1 MLGLARIRLERDE
14 LACRATCGTCFN
26 GKMSLNEPSK
36 RIPTPDQTVR
46 AVKLAAQLTVVEG
59 RAAGRKFKIDATAT
73 IGRSP
78 DAAVMLDD
86 PEVSR
91 LHARLSR
98 NEAGSYTLE
107 DLRSRNGTFVN
118 GLRAERRLLV
128 YGDKVRIGS
137 QIVLEFNGFD
147 AVEDHIIQRQRF
159 EAIGRLGVGIAHDLN
174 NVLAALDASASYL
187 RELPPDRILG
197 DPEVRECISD
207 LTVAAARATELTRG
221 ILSFVRGRGSERV
234 AVDLS
239 ALVSEVV
246 RMLRHTLEQGIR
258 IEQSVEPS
266 VVVHGSESELHQVIL
281 NLCLNARDAMPEGGT
296 LSIVAGTKAPPH
308 ELPTDPTRRVALL
321 SVTDTGTGMDAETR
335 ARIFEPF
342 FTTKREGAGYGLGLA
357 TVHEIVT
364 LHGGRIRL
372 DSELGRGSRFAVSL
386 PILDV
391 EALRHSSTEERSPPA
406 TQRPSGSVSILLVDD
421 EQIVRRSVARLLRQA
436 GFAVTEAA
444 DGAEAIALYSRRA
457 HDLVV
462 MDLDMP
468 GLDGEQT
475 QARLMVLDPYAR
487 VVFASGHADPK
498 REASVRARGALAFL
512 QKPFGLETLIGL
524 VNEVL
529 ATDLAGDYDEPTR
542 PR

>member
-1 MLGLARIRLERDE
+1 
-14 LACRATCGTCFN
+14 
-26 GKMSLNEPSK
+26 MSLNEPSK

>member
-1 MLGLARIRLERDE
+1 MSIKEPPK
-14 LACRATCGTCFN
+14 RATT
-26 GKMSLNEPSK
+26 L
-36 RIPTPDQTVR
+36 DQTVR
-46 AVKLAAQLTVVEG
+46 TARLVAQLTVVEG
-59 RAAGRKFKIDATAT
+59 RAAGRKFKIEGSAT

-91 LHARLSR
+91 IHARLTR
-98 NEAGSYTLE
+98 NEAGAYLLE
-107 DLRSRNGTFVN
+107 DLDSRNGTFIN
-118 GLRAERRLLV
+118 GVRAERRLLA
-128 YGDKVRIGS
+128 YGDKIRVGP
-137 QIVLEFNGFD
+137 QVVLEFNGFD

-197 DPEVRECISD
+197 DTEVRECITD
-207 LTVAAARATELTRG
+207 LTLAAARASELTRG

-258 IEQSVEPS
+258 IEPTVDPN
-266 VVVHGSESELHQVIL
+266 VIVHGSQSELHQVIL
-281 NLCLNARDAMPEGGT
+281 NLCLNARDAMPDGGT
-296 LSIVAGTKAPPH
+296 LSISATSLASTPEFPAQPG
-308 ELPTDPTRRVALL
+308 RRVAVL
-321 SVTDTGTGMDAETR
+321 SVADTGTGMDGATK

-342 FTTKREGAGYGLGLA
+342 FTTKREGVGYGLGLA

-364 LHGGRIRL
+364 LHGGQIKL
-372 DSELGRGSRFAVSL
+372 DTELGSGSRFTVYL
-386 PILDV
+386 PIVD
-391 EALRHSSTEERSPPA
+391 EAVRFSSTEERSAPL
-406 TQRPSGSVSILLVDD
+406 TRRPSGTVSILLVDD

-462 MDLDMP
+462 LDLDMP
-468 GLDGEQT
+468 GIDGEQT
-475 QARLMVLDPYAR
+475 QARLVVLDPYIR
-487 VVFASGHADPK
+487 IVFASGHADPK

-529 ATDLAGDYDEPTR
+529 ASEIAGDYDEPTR
-542 PR
+542 PK

>member
-1 MLGLARIRLERDE
+1 MSMKEPPK
-14 LACRATCGTCFN
+14 RATT
-26 GKMSLNEPSK
+26 L
-36 RIPTPDQTVR
+36 DQTLR
-46 AVKLAAQLTVVEG
+46 AVRLVAQLTVVEG
-59 RAAGRKFKIDATAT
+59 RAVGRKFKVEGAAT

-78 DAAVMLDD
+78 DATVMLDD

-91 LHARLSR
+91 LHARLVRSD
-98 NEAGSYTLE
+98 AGDYVLE
-107 DLRSRNGTFVN
+107 DLQSRNGTFVN
-118 GLRAERRLLV
+118 GVRAERRLLA
-128 YGDKVRIGS
+128 YGDKIRFGP
-137 QIVLEFNGFD
+137 QLVLEFNGFD

-197 DPEVRECISD
+197 DTEVRECISD
-207 LTVAAARATELTRG
+207 LTMAAARASELTRG

-258 IEQSVEPS
+258 IEPSVEPN
-266 VVVHGSESELHQVIL
+266 VIVYGSQSELHQVIL
-281 NLCLNARDAMPEGGT
+281 NLCLNARDAMPDGGT
-296 LSIVAGTKAPPH
+296 LSILAATTQASAPPGPRH
-308 ELPTDPTRRVALL
+308 RSAVL
-321 SVTDTGTGMDAETR
+321 SVADTGIGMDAATQ

-342 FTTKREGAGYGLGLA
+342 FTTKREGVGYGLGLA
-357 TVHEIVT
+357 TVHEIVK
-364 LHGGRIRL
+364 LHGGQIQL
-372 DSELGRGSRFAVSL
+372 DTAPGNGSRFLVTL
-386 PILDV
+386 PILDE
-391 EALRHSSTEERSPPA
+391 EAVRFSSTEERAPPL
-406 TQRPSGSVSILLVDD
+406 TRRPSASVSILLVDD

-462 MDLDMP
+462 LDLDMP

-475 QARLMVLDPYAR
+475 QARLMVLDPHAR
-487 VVFASGHADPK
+487 IVFASGHADPK

-529 ATDLAGDYDEPTR
+529 ATELAGDYDEPTR
-542 PR
+542 PK

>member
-1 MLGLARIRLERDE
+1 MSMKEPPK
-14 LACRATCGTCFN
+14 RATT
-26 GKMSLNEPSK
+26 L
-36 RIPTPDQTVR
+36 DQTLR
-46 AVKLAAQLTVVEG
+46 AVRLVAQLTVVEG
-59 RAAGRKFKIDATAT
+59 RAAGRKFKVEGTAT

-78 DAAVMLDD
+78 DATVMLDD

-91 LHARLSR
+91 LHARLNR
-98 NEAGSYTLE
+98 NDAGAYVLE
-107 DLRSRNGTFVN
+107 DLQSRNGTFVN
-118 GLRAERRLLV
+118 GVRAERRLLA
-128 YGDKVRIGS
+128 YGDKIRVGP
-137 QIVLEFNGFD
+137 QVVLEFNGFD

-197 DPEVRECISD
+197 DTEVRECITD
-207 LTVAAARATELTRG
+207 LTLAAARASELTRG

-258 IEQSVEPS
+258 IEPRVEPN
-266 VVVHGSESELHQVIL
+266 VTVHGSQSELHQVIL
-281 NLCLNARDAMPEGGT
+281 NLCLNARDAMPDGGT
-296 LSIVAGTKAPPH
+296 LSISAESRAAPNAVHQLAVLTVA
-308 ELPTDPTRRVALL
+308 
-321 SVTDTGTGMDAETR
+321 DTGIGMDAATQ

-342 FTTKREGAGYGLGLA
+342 FTTKREGVGYGLGLA
-357 TVHEIVT
+357 TVHEIVK
-364 LHGGRIRL
+364 LHGGRIEL
-372 DSELGRGSRFAVSL
+372 DTSPGNGSKFVVTL
-386 PILDV
+386 PILDE
-391 EALRHSSTEERSPPA
+391 EAVRFSSTEERAAPL
-406 TQRPSGSVSILLVDD
+406 TRRPSASVSILLVDD

-444 DGAEAIALYSRRA
+444 DGAEALALYSRRA

-462 MDLDMP
+462 LDLDMP

-487 VVFASGHADPK
+487 IVFASGHADPK

-529 ATDLAGDYDEPTR
+529 AAELAGDYDEPTR
-542 PR
+542 PK